1 MIVVVA
7 MTVVQ
12 VIVVYVRVSGV
23 ILRGFVGWTLLEI
36 CSNEGKSINVYIYFS
51 I

>member
-1 MIVVVA
+1 MIVVVVVA

-23 ILRGFVGWTLLEI
+23 IVRGFVGWMLLEI
-36 CSNEGKSINVYIYFS
+36 CSNEGKSINIYIS